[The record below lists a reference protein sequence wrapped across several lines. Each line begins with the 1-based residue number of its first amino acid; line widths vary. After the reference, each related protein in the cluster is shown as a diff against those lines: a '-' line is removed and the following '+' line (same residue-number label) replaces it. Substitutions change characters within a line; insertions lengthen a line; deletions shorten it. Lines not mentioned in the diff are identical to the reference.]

1 MKLIIN
7 KMTFMIQ
14 NKKQKWTVFFMLLSF
29 SVVSYAQIDTTFTAV
44 KINYQDFLS
53 LVSKNNLGY
62 AAEKFNVDIAQANTE
77 ASKVFPDPELIIGV
91 SDNGQRRM
99 QMGYGFS
106 TELSWTMELGGKRK
120 ARINVARST
129 AELTKTLLEDYFRNL
144 RADATLNYLNGLK
157 LKEIFK
163 VQMNSY
169 TILKNIAAVDSIRF
183 KLGSITEIDARQ
195 SKLEA
200 NSMLN
205 DVFQSEADWKTALL
219 ELGAIHGNQKE
230 DTLYLPLGDL
240 TKFDRIFDLNQLIV
254 TAQNNRTDLLAA
266 LKNKNVAQNILKL
279 TKANRVLDLG
289 LSFGVENASVVSNVV
304 APTPSSNT
312 VSAGIT
318 IPLKFSNRNK
328 GELQAAEYGLQQADV
343 LYKQT
348 ELQVQTQV
356 RKAWFTY
363 LTAQKQVRQF
373 NTGLLTD
380 AKKLLDGKV
389 YSYKRGETTLLDV
402 LNAQRTYNETQ
413 LGYQETLFNYAA
425 ALVELEKTA
434 GIWDI
439 NF

>member
-1 MKLIIN
+1 
-7 KMTFMIQ
+7 MI
-14 NKKQKWTVFFMLLSF
+14 KKKIQKWTVFLILLSF
-29 SVVSYAQIDTTFTAV
+29 SAISNAQIDTTFAT
-44 KINYQDFLS
+44 IEMNYPDFLS

-62 AAEKFNVDIAQANTE
+62 AAERFNVDIAQANTE
-77 ASKVFPDPELIIGV
+77 ASKVFPDPELAIGA

-106 TELSWTMELGGKRK
+106 TELSWTLEMGGKRR
-120 ARINVARST
+120 ARINVAKST

-144 RADATLNYLNGLK
+144 RAEATLNYLNSLK
-157 LKEIFK
+157 QKEIFK
-163 VQMNSY
+163 VQFNSY
-169 TILKNIAAVDSIRF
+169 TILKNIATTDSIRF
-183 KLGSITEIDARQ
+183 KLGSISEIDARQ

-200 NSMLN
+200 NAMLN

-219 ELGAIHGNQKE
+219 ELATMLGSQRG

-240 TKFDRIFDLNQLIV
+240 TKFDRLFNLDQLIV
-254 TAQNNRTDLLAA
+254 TAQNNRTDMLAA
-266 LKNKNVAQNILKL
+266 LKNKNVAQDILKL

-289 LSFGVENASVVSNVV
+289 LTFGVENASVVSNIV

-328 GELQAAEYGLQQADV
+328 GEIQAAEYGLQQAEI

-348 ELQVQTQV
+348 ELQIQTEV

-363 LTAQKQVRQF
+363 QTTQKQVHQF
-373 NTGLLTD
+373 NTGLLMD

-389 YSYKRGETTLLDV
+389 YSYKRGETSLLDV

>member
-1 MKLIIN
+1 
-7 KMTFMIQ
+7 MIP
-14 NKKQKWTVFFMLLSF
+14 NIKQKWVKFMILLIF
-29 SVVSYAQIDTTFTAV
+29 PSVSNAQIDTTFTSV
-44 KINYQDFLS
+44 KINYPDFLS

-62 AAEKFNVDIAQANTE
+62 AAEKYNVDITEANTE
-77 ASKVFPDPELIIGV
+77 ASKVFPDPELAIGV
-91 SDNGQRRM
+91 SDTGQRRM

-106 TELSWTMELGGKRK
+106 TEVTWILEMGGKRK
-120 ARINVARST
+120 ARIDVAKST

-144 RADATLNYLNGLK
+144 RVNATLNYLTSLK
-157 LKEIFK
+157 QKEIFK
-163 VQMNSY
+163 VQLNSY
-169 TILKNIAAVDSIRF
+169 SILKNIALADSIRF

-205 DVFQSEADWKTALL
+205 DVYQSEADWKMALL
-219 ELGAIHGNQKE
+219 ELGTTLGTQKA
-230 DTLYLPLGDL
+230 DTLYLPSGDL
-240 TKFDRIFDLNQLIV
+240 TKFDRIFDLNELII
-254 TAQNNRTDLLAA
+254 TAQNNRTDLAAA

-304 APTPSSNT
+304 APTPSSNA
-312 VSAGIT
+312 VSAGIA
-318 IPLKFSNRNK
+318 IPLKFSNQNR
-328 GELQAAEYGLQQADV
+328 GELKAAEFALHQADV

-348 ELQVQTQV
+348 ELQIQTEV
-356 RKAWFTY
+356 RKAWFAY

-373 NTGLLTD
+373 NTGLLSD

-389 YSYKRGETTLLDV
+389 YSYKRGETTLLEV

-413 LGYQETLFNYAA
+413 LSYHETLFNYAA
-425 ALVELEKTA
+425 ALVEVEKTA